1 MNHFIDKIPEM
12 VVDYVKS
19 ITEHKKLNIKV
30 VKPRKTKHGDFRER
44 NSNYT
49 ITINDTNNK
58 YRFLMILIHE
68 IAHFNVLKKKIKEKP
83 HGHNWKY
90 EFKKLAKPILN
101 NKVFPVDLLILL
113 KTHMSN
119 PKSSFSYDSDLVK
132 ELNKYD
138 LNTHYTY
145 LDEIKDG
152 LKFKYENNKI
162 YQKIKK
168 RRKRYLCVDTEERR
182 KYLFLPHAKVQ
193 VL

>member
-1 MNHFIDKIPEM
+1 M
-12 VVDYVKS
+12 VVDYVKT
-19 ITEHKKLNIKV
+19 ITEHKKLNVKV

-68 IAHFNVLKKKIKEKP
+68 IAHFNVLKKNIREKP
-83 HGHNWKY
+83 HGHYWKN

-101 NKVFPVDLLILL
+101 NKVFPVDLLLLL
-113 KTHMSN
+113 KTHMVD
-119 PKSSFSYDSDLVK
+119 PKSSFSYDTDLVK

-138 LNTHYTY
+138 SNADYTY

-152 LKFKYENNKI
+152 LTFKYENNKI

-168 RRKRYLCVDTEERR
+168 RRKRYLCIDMEDRR

-193 VL
+193 LL

>member
-1 MNHFIDKIPEM
+1 M

-19 ITEHKKLNIKV
+19 ITELKKLNIKV

-44 NSNYT
+44 NGNYT

-113 KTHMSN
+113 KTHMLN

-138 LNTHYTY
+138 SNSDFTY

-152 LKFKYENNKI
+152 FKFKYENNKT

-168 RRKRYLCVDTEERR
+168 RRKRYLCVGMDDRR

>member
-68 IAHFNVLKKKIKEKP
+68 IAHFNVLKKKFKLKIINFREIAKIVDNYLLSKKYKPGIIKLLLGFDGFSSMP
-83 HGHNWKY
+83 TIFLLLSNSITPNFSGSGTGNPNTLPPFSCILRRA
-90 EFKKLAKPILN
+90 EFA
-101 NKVFPVDLLILL
+101 
-113 KTHMSN
+113 
-119 PKSSFSYDSDLVK
+119 
-132 ELNKYD
+132 
-138 LNTHYTY
+138 
-145 LDEIKDG
+145 
-152 LKFKYENNKI
+152 
-162 YQKIKK
+162 
-168 RRKRYLCVDTEERR
+168 
-182 KYLFLPHAKVQ
+182 
-193 VL
+193 

>member
-1 MNHFIDKIPEM
+1 MNHFTDKIPEM

-30 VKPRKTKHGDFRER
+30 VRPRKTKHGDFRKK
-44 NSNYT
+44 NSNYM
-49 ITINDTNNK
+49 ITINNINNK
-58 YRFLMILIHE
+58 YKFLMILIHE
-68 IAHFNVLKKKIKEKP
+68 IAHFNVLKKNIKEKP
-83 HGHNWKY
+83 HGHHWKN

-101 NKVFPVDLLILL
+101 NKVFPVDLLKLL

-138 LNTHYTY
+138 SNTHYTY

-168 RRKRYLCVDTEERR
+168 RRKRYLCIDMEDRR

-193 VL
+193 LL

>member
-19 ITEHKKLNIKV
+19 ITEHKNLNIKV
-30 VKPRKTKHGDFRER
+30 VKPRKSKHGDFREI

-68 IAHFNVLKKKIKEKP
+68 IAHFNVLKKNIKEKP
-83 HGHNWKY
+83 HGHYWKN

-101 NKVFPVDLLILL
+101 NKVFPVDLLKLL

-138 LNTHYTY
+138 SNTHYTY
-145 LDEIKDG
+145 LDEINDG
-152 LKFKYENNKI
+152 LKFKYEKNKI
-162 YQKIKK
+162 NKKIKK
-168 RRKRYLCVDTEERR
+168 RRKRYLCEDTEDRR

-193 VL
+193 VV